1 VDADGGS
8 APEDRVRAGGAAGA
22 LLAAALLAAGCGS
35 SEGNP
40 PPAEPAIS
48 PPLTERPAGQV
59 RRVGSEAEGVVADPL
74 TGLAAISFRDPN
86 RIDLIDVATGRTVER
101 VPTGDP
107 ARHLSLAGPGGPVLA
122 PIEYRDELLRIEL
135 PSGRASSVDVGDFPH
150 DAAEAADGRVF
161 VSDEGGDTVSVV
173 DGDRVEATLPSP
185 EQPGGIAT
193 AGDTV
198 AVVAVAAR
206 EIAFIDATTLE
217 RVSTVEGGAGPSHI
231 VAGPDDG
238 TDRFYVADTGGD
250 AVLVYE
256 GGPEPRLLDRTNVA
270 DSPYGIAVDGRRG
283 HLWVTQTAR
292 NRVVEM
298 EVTDIAP
305 KIIASYPTVRQ
316 PNSVAVD
323 ERSGRVIVVG
333 RDSGDVQIF
342 DPERAG
348 AKP

>member
-1 VDADGGS
+1 MRPA
-8 APEDRVRAGGAAGA
+8 GAAVA
-22 LLAAALLAAGCGS
+22 LIAAALLAAGCGS
-35 SEGNP
+35 AAENP
-40 PPAEPAIS
+40 PPAEPAVS
-48 PPLTERPAGQV
+48 PPLAERPAGQV
-59 RRVGSEAEGVVADPL
+59 RRVGSEAEGVVADPV

-86 RIDLIDVATGRTVER
+86 RIELIDVATGRTVKR

-135 PSGRASSVDVGDFPH
+135 PSGRTSSVAVGDFPH

-161 VSDEGGDTVSVV
+161 VSDEGGDTISVV
-173 DGDRVEATLPSP
+173 DGDRVEIALPSP
-185 EQPGGIAT
+185 EQPGGVAA
-193 AGDTV
+193 AGSTV

-217 RVSTVEGGAGPSHI
+217 RTATVEGGAGPSHV

-250 AVLVYE
+250 AILVYE
-256 GGPEPRLLDRTNVA
+256 GGAEPRLLDRTNVP

-283 HLWVTQTAR
+283 RLWVTQTGR

-298 EVTDIAP
+298 EVTDLAP

-323 ERSGRVIVVG
+323 ERTGRVIVVG

-342 DPERAG
+342 DPDRAS
-348 AKP
+348 AEP

>member
-1 VDADGGS
+1 MRPA
-8 APEDRVRAGGAAGA
+8 GAAVA
-22 LLAAALLAAGCGS
+22 LIAAALLAAGCGS
-35 SEGNP
+35 AAENP
-40 PPAEPAIS
+40 PPAEPAVS
-48 PPLTERPAGQV
+48 PPLAERPAGQV
-59 RRVGSEAEGVVADPL
+59 RRVGSEAEGVVADPV

-86 RIDLIDVATGRTVER
+86 RIELIDVATGRTVKR

-135 PSGRASSVDVGDFPH
+135 PSGRTSSVAVGDFPH

-161 VSDEGGDTVSVV
+161 VSDEGGDTISVV
-173 DGDRVEATLPSP
+173 DGDRVEIALPSP
-185 EQPGGIAT
+185 EQPGGVAA
-193 AGDTV
+193 AGNTV

-217 RVSTVEGGAGPSHI
+217 RTATVEGGAGPSHV

-250 AVLVYE
+250 AILVYA
-256 GGPEPRLLDRTNVA
+256 GGTEPRLLDRTNVP

-283 HLWVTQTAR
+283 RLWVTQTGR

-298 EVTDIAP
+298 EVTDLAP

-323 ERSGRVIVVG
+323 ERTGRVIVVG

-342 DPERAG
+342 DPDRAS
-348 AKP
+348 AEP

>member
-1 VDADGGS
+1 M
-8 APEDRVRAGGAAGA
+8 RRRRAVAAF
-22 LLAAALLAAGCGS
+22 LVAAALLVGCGS
-35 SEGNP
+35 AEENP
-40 PPAEPAIS
+40 PPAEPAVS
-48 PPLTERPAGQV
+48 PPLTERPAGTV
-59 RRVGSEAEGVVADPL
+59 RRVGSEAEGVVADSD
-74 TGLAAISFRDPN
+74 TGLAAISFRNPN
-86 RIDLIDVATGRTVER
+86 RIELIDVATGRTVER
-101 VPTGDP
+101 IPTGDP

-135 PSGRASSVDVGDFPH
+135 PSGRTSSVAVGDFPH
-150 DAAEAADGRVF
+150 DAVAAADGRIF
-161 VSDEGGDTVSVV
+161 VSDEGGDTISVV
-173 DGDRVEATLPSP
+173 DGGRVEVALPSP
-185 EQPGGIAT
+185 EQPGGVAA
-193 AGDTV
+193 AGNTV

-206 EIAFIDATTLE
+206 EIAFIDATTLK
-217 RVSTVEGGAGPSHI
+217 RIATVEGGAGPSHV

-256 GGPEPRLLDRTNVA
+256 GGTEPRLLDRANVPG
-270 DSPYGIAVDGRRG
+270 SPYGIAVDERRDR
-283 HLWVTQTAR
+283 LWVTQTAR

-342 DPERAG
+342 DPDRANG
-348 AKP
+348 EP

>member
-1 VDADGGS
+1 VNG
-8 APEDRVRAGGAAGA
+8 RR
-22 LLAAALLAAGCGS
+22 LLAAALLAVVAVITGCGS
-35 SEGNP
+35 AADNP
-40 PPAEPAIS
+40 PPAEPAAS
-48 PPLTERPAGQV
+48 PPLTERPAGEV
-59 RRVGSEAEGVVADPL
+59 RRGGSEAEGVVADPVS
-74 TGLAAISFRDPN
+74 GLAAISFRDPN
-86 RIDLIDVATGRTVER
+86 RIELIDIATGRTVKQ

-122 PIEYRDELLRIEL
+122 PIEYRDELLRVEL
-135 PSGRASSVDVGDFPH
+135 PSGRTSSVAVGDFPH
-150 DAAEAADGRVF
+150 DAAEAHDGRIF
-161 VSDEGGDTVSVV
+161 VSDEGGDTISVV

-185 EQPGGIAT
+185 EQPGGVAV
-193 AGDTV
+193 AGNTV

-206 EIAFIDATTLE
+206 EIAFVDATSLK
-217 RVSTVEGGAGPSHI
+217 RIATVEGGAGPSHV

-250 AVLVYE
+250 AILVYE
-256 GGPEPRLLDRTNVA
+256 GGTDPRLLDRANLPG
-270 DSPYGIAVDGRRG
+270 SPYGIAVDGRRG

-298 EVTDIAP
+298 ELTDIAP
-305 KIIASYPTVRQ
+305 KIVAGYPTVRQ

-342 DPERAG
+342 DPERAH
-348 AKP
+348 AEP